1 MPPQAQQKKRQV
13 GKAAI
18 ISDALPDLGSTSTL
32 KIAELT
38 TKLEGRKRQA
48 GPLLCLLDLSAVEA
62 RVVHKSRECPVR
74 KVRLEF

>member
-38 TKLEGRKRQA
+38 TKLGGTKASGRSSLVSLGLERGGGACGSQ
-48 GPLLCLLDLSAVEA
+48 VA
-62 RVVHKSRECPVR
+62 RVSRPKSTV
-74 KVRLEF
+74 